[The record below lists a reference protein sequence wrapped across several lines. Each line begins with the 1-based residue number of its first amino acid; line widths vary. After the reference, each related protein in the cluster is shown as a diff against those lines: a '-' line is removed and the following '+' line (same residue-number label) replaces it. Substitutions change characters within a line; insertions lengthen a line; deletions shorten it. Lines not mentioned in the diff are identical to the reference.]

1 MAKKSRNQARLHRA
15 KRVRKKI
22 FGTPERP
29 RMNVFRSINEIY
41 VQLIDDHSG
50 TTLASASSVDTCLRA
65 AMEGKNKI
73 DQANLVGKEIAK
85 RAQDKGIKTVVMDR
99 AGYFYTGRVKS
110 LAEGAREGGL
120 EF

>member
-1 MAKKSRNQARLHRA
+1 
-15 KRVRKKI
+15 
-22 FGTPERP
+22 
-29 RMNVFRSINEIY
+29 MNVFRSINEIY

-50 TTLASASSVDTCLRA
+50 TTLASASSVDTGLRA

>member
-1 MAKKSRNQARLHRA
+1 
-15 KRVRKKI
+15 
-22 FGTPERP
+22 
-29 RMNVFRSINEIY
+29 MNVFRSINEIY

-50 TTLASASSVDTCLRA
+50 TTLASASSVDTGLRA
-65 AMEGKNKI
+65 AMDGKNKI
-73 DQANLVGKEIAK
+73 DQAKLVGKEIAK

-99 AGYFYTGRVKS
+99 AGYFYTGRIKS